1 MESHNCFH
9 NKTFNIQKERFS
21 TVVKDLSY
29 LISHLSNWSLVMNCS
44 RLQWT
49 MHDTKFPSQMSHMNL
64 TGAGPG
70 RAAGRARAGPSRQQ
84 RASRAAVGGVV
95 TMVTTGAG
103 SYFFFL
109 FLYFRHLERYRK
121 KLSTKSG
128 DT

>member
-1 MESHNCFH
+1 MESHTCFH
-9 NKTFNIQKERFS
+9 NIQKEMFS
-21 TVVKDLSY
+21 TVVKNLSY

-70 RAAGRARAGPSRQQ
+70 RAAGRARAGLSRQQ

-95 TMVTTGAG
+95 TMVTTGRAHTFTY
-103 SYFFFL
+103 YFCIL
-109 FLYFRHLERYRK
+109 
-121 KLSTKSG
+121 
-128 DT
+128 DI

>member
-1 MESHNCFH
+1 
-9 NKTFNIQKERFS
+9 
-21 TVVKDLSY
+21 
-29 LISHLSNWSLVMNCS
+29 
-44 RLQWT
+44 
-49 MHDTKFPSQMSHMNL
+49 MHDTKLPSQMSHMNL
-64 TGAGPG
+64 TGAGLG

-121 KLSTKSG
+121 N
-128 DT
+128 